1 MSVGR
6 RAKSVRLSLE
16 DTTTRLDK
24 NITLIVRSTYG
35 NDGSLG
41 LRALRFTAP
50 VRKGGHPEAVREFA
64 REYIGLGHPGWG
76 EIEKVLVQLQETYSL
91 EGDEGGMEV
100 VEEPAEGGGGDGALL
115 SEENSS
121 STKEG
126 GGGKRGGGGSVS
138 QKKATRWKEK
148 VALVAPE
155 LEAYMSLV
163 VLGMALRSGSKVDA
177 VSQVKL
183 AEIVLNRVMTYN
195 RRSLDLL
202 VSRLLF
208 YYSLAYERQG
218 RQKEI
223 RPTLMAL
230 LRTCCLHHDE
240 MGQATALNLLL
251 RNLLHDNLLDQAY
264 KLSSK
269 TSFPEHA
276 SNNQFCRY
284 LYYMGRIHAL
294 QLDYSDAQANL
305 AQSTRK
311 LPQNTALGF
320 RRACSKLSIIVQLLL
335 GEIPERSVFNQRGL
349 QAALVPY
356 LQLTQAVRL
365 GNLEEFNRIVLAQRD
380 VFQADKTYTLI
391 LRLAHNV
398 IKTGLRK
405 INLAYSRISI
415 SDLCEKVCL
424 DSAGTT
430 EFVCAKAIRDGVID
444 ARISHEDG
452 WVYNTNQ
459 PNFYSTDEPQQAI
472 NKRISFCLDVHN
484 EAVRAMRYKERDY
497 KELRKHGETLDDLND
512 EELAREMEEGSD
524 DE

>member
-1 MSVGR
+1 MGR
-6 RAKSVRLSLE
+6 RVKSVRLSLE

-24 NITLIVRSTYG
+24 NITLIVRSTCG

-41 LRALRFTAP
+41 LRALRFTTP
-50 VRKGGHPEAVREFA
+50 VRKGGHPEAVCEFA

-76 EIEKVLVQLQETYSL
+76 VIEKILLQLQETYSL

-100 VEEPAEGGGGDGALL
+100 VEEPAGGIGGGGALI

-121 STKEG
+121 NRTKEE

-138 QKKATRWKEK
+138 QKAAGWKEK

-177 VSQVKL
+177 VFQVKL

-202 VSRLLF
+202 LSRILS

-218 RQKEI
+218 RQKET

-269 TSFPEHA
+269 TSFPGHA

-311 LPQNTALGF
+311 LPQNTGLGF

-349 QAALVPY
+349 QASLAPY

-365 GNLEEFNRIVLAQRD
+365 GNLEEFNRIVLAQRA
-380 VFQADKTYTLI
+380 VFQADKTHTLI
-391 LRLAHNV
+391 QRLSHNV
-398 IKTGLRK
+398 VKTGLRK

-415 SDLCEKVCL
+415 NDLCEKVCL

-444 ARISHEDG
+444 ARISHEGG
-452 WVYNTNQ
+452 WVYNTNLSD
-459 PNFYSTDEPQQAI
+459 FYSTDEPQQAI

-497 KELRKHGETLDDLND
+497 KELRKHEETLDDLND
-512 EELAREMEEGSD
+512 EEFACEMEEGSD

>member
-6 RAKSVRLSLE
+6 RAKSFRLSLE
-16 DTTTRLDK
+16 DTTTQLDK
-24 NITLIVRSTYG
+24 CITLIVRSTNE
-35 NDGSLG
+35 NDGRFG

-50 VRKGGHPEAVREFA
+50 VRKGGNPDAVREFA
-64 REYIGLGHPGWG
+64 KEYIGLGHPGWG
-76 EIEKVLVQLQETYSL
+76 EIEKVLIQLQETYSL

-100 VEEPAEGGGGDGALL
+100 VEESGGGDGVGGSASL
-115 SEENSS
+115 SGEDNS

-126 GGGKRGGGGSVS
+126 GGGKSGGGDSVF
-138 QKKATRWKEK
+138 QKRKGWKEK

-155 LEAYMSLV
+155 VEAYMSLV
-163 VLGMALRSGSKVDA
+163 VLGMALRTGSNVDA
-177 VSQVKL
+177 TSQVKL
-183 AEIVLNRVMTYN
+183 AEIMLNRVMTYN

-202 VSRLLF
+202 ASRLLF
-208 YYSLAYERQG
+208 YYNLAYERQG

-223 RPTLMAL
+223 RPALMAL

-251 RNLLHDNLLDQAY
+251 LSLLDDNLLDQAY

-269 TSFPEHA
+269 TTFPERA

-305 AQSTRK
+305 AQSARK

-320 RRACSKLSIIVQLLL
+320 RRACSKLMIIVQLLL
-335 GEIPERSVFNQRGL
+335 GDIPERSVFNQRGL
-349 QAALVPY
+349 QVSLVPY

-365 GNLEEFNRIVLAQRD
+365 GSLEEFNRVILSHRE

-391 LRLAHNV
+391 LRLPHNV

-405 INLAYSRISI
+405 INLAYSRISL

-424 DSAGTT
+424 DSAATA
-430 EFVCAKAIRDGVID
+430 EFVCAKSIRDGIID

-452 WVYNTNQ
+452 WIYNTNQ
-459 PNFYSTDEPQQAI
+459 PNLYSTDEPQQAI

-484 EAVRAMRYKERDY
+484 EAVRAMRYKEREY
-497 KELRKHGETLDDLND
+497 KELRKQGETLDGLSS
-512 EELAREMEEGSD
+512 EELAHEMEETQE

>member
-6 RAKSVRLSLE
+6 RAKSVRLSLV

-24 NITLIVRSTYG
+24 NITLIVRSTNG
-35 NDGSLG
+35 NDGRLG
-41 LRALRFTAP
+41 LRALQFTAP
-50 VRKGGHPEAVREFA
+50 VRKGGNPEAVREFA
-64 REYIGLGHPGWG
+64 REYIGLSHPGWG
-76 EIEKVLVQLQETYSL
+76 EIERVLVQLQETYSL

-100 VEEPAEGGGGDGALL
+100 VEESEGGDGGVLL
-115 SEENSS
+115 GEENRSS
-121 STKEG
+121 IKEG
-126 GGGKRGGGGSVS
+126 GGGKCGGGSSAS
-138 QKKATRWKEK
+138 QKKASGWKEK
-148 VALVAPE
+148 VALAEPE
-155 LEAYMSLV
+155 VEAYMSLV
-163 VLGMALRSGSKVDA
+163 VLGMALRSGSGVDTT
-177 VSQVKL
+177 SQVKL
-183 AEIVLNRVMTYN
+183 AEIMLNRVTAYN

-202 VSRLLF
+202 ASRLLS
-208 YYSLAYERQG
+208 YYSLSYERQG

-230 LRTCCLHHDE
+230 LRTCCLRHDK

-251 RNLLHDNLLDQAY
+251 RNLLDDNLLDQAY

-269 TSFPEHA
+269 TTFPERA
-276 SNNQFCRY
+276 SDNQFCRY

-294 QLDYSDAQANL
+294 QLDYSDARDSL
-305 AQSTRK
+305 AQSARK

-349 QAALVPY
+349 QVALVPY
-356 LQLTQAVRL
+356 LQLTHAVRL
-365 GNLEEFNRIVLAQRD
+365 GNLEEFNRAVHSHLE
-380 VFQADKTYTLI
+380 VFRADKTYTLI

-405 INLAYSRISI
+405 VNLAYSRISI

-424 DSAGTT
+424 ESAGTT

-452 WVYNTNQ
+452 WVYNTDQSNL
-459 PNFYSTDEPQQAI
+459 YSTDEPQQAF

-484 EAVRAMRYKERDY
+484 EAVRAMRYKEREY
-497 KELRKHGETLDDLND
+497 KALRKQGETLGELTD
-512 EELAREMEEGSD
+512 EELACEMEEAQE